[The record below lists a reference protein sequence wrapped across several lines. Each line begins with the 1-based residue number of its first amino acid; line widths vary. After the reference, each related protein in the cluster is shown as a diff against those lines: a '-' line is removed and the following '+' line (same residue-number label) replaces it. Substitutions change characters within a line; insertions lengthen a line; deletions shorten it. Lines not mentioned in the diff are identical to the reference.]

1 MVLQHG
7 PGGRDMTTLSIPTG
21 PDVPPGEPGA
31 RVIRASDR
39 ESLDPAEPWEV
50 PATQADL
57 EELSTKRFERLPH
70 RPASLAEIPP
80 GAAAALEPVVGE
92 MPMEH
97 VFVIPRA
104 ARSVGIERSDWVL
117 SPTEVVAIG
126 RDRIAVWIDEPA
138 GPRVRAVIPFS
149 DVVAVLDR
157 SILLYG
163 RLEIIGPE
171 ASLVVRYN
179 TVGQPEL
186 RGLLLPLR
194 RSFGRVPDALAE
206 ASGRDPGSLPH
217 KWMSVLHSSDVRVR
231 GREPMLVAA
240 GDLDS
245 QRPQLHDG
253 VAVLTAAEL
262 VVATDP
268 TPDARSA
275 QYGVDLLIVPRA
287 LVTGMAGSGGRLGI
301 TVGATPHPVD
311 VWIDAHPTLVA
322 DAVRLLGPLTG
333 PRR

>member
-1 MVLQHG
+1 
-7 PGGRDMTTLSIPTG
+7 MTTLSFPTG
-21 PDVPPGEPGA
+21 PGRAPGA
-31 RVIRASDR
+31 PATRVIRTSDR
-39 ESLDPAEPWEV
+39 ESLDPAEAWEL
-50 PATQADL
+50 PATTADL

-80 GAAAALEPVVGE
+80 GAAAALGALIGE

-97 VFVIPRA
+97 LFVIPRV
-104 ARSVGIERSDWVL
+104 ARSIGVDRADWVV

-126 RDRIAVWIDEPA
+126 RDRIAIWLDDPA
-138 GPRVRAVIPFS
+138 GARVRAVMPFA
-149 DVVAVLDR
+149 DIVAVLDR

-171 ASLVVRYN
+171 ASIVVRYN

-186 RGLLLPLR
+186 RELLLPLR
-194 RSFGRVPDALAE
+194 RSFEPVGTPVSDV
-206 ASGRDPGSLPH
+206 SGRDPGSMPH

-240 GDLDS
+240 GDLDNPM
-245 QRPQLHDG
+245 PQLHNG

-268 TPDARSA
+268 TPDIHAA
-275 QYGVDLLIVPRA
+275 QYGVDLLTVPRA
-287 LVTGMAGSGGRLGI
+287 LVTGLAGSGGVLEI

-311 VWIDAHPTLVA
+311 LRLDAHPSLVA
-322 DAVRLLGPLTG
+322 DAVRLLGPLT
-333 PRR
+333 RQRA

>member
-1 MVLQHG
+1 
-7 PGGRDMTTLSIPTG
+7 MTTPSIPTDPG
-21 PDVPPGEPGA
+21 PAPGELET

-39 ESLDPAEPWEV
+39 ETLDPAEPWEL
-50 PATQADL
+50 PATPADL
-57 EELSTKRFERLPH
+57 EDLSTKRFERLPH

-80 GAAAALEPVVGE
+80 GAVAALGPVVGE

-104 ARSVGIERSDWVL
+104 VRSVGIERADWVL
-117 SPTEVVAIG
+117 APTEVVAVG
-126 RDRIAVWIDEPA
+126 RDRIAVWIDDPD
-138 GPRVRAVIPFS
+138 GPRVRAVIPFA

-171 ASLVVRYN
+171 GSVVVRYN

-194 RSFGRVPDALAE
+194 RSFEPVATPLPA
-206 ASGRDPGSLPH
+206 ASGSDPGSMPH
-217 KWMSVLHSSDVRVR
+217 KWMAVLHSSDVRVR

-240 GDLDS
+240 GDLDNPV
-245 QRPQLHDG
+245 PQLHTG

-268 TPDARSA
+268 TPDAQA
-275 QYGVDLLIVPRA
+275 AHYGVDLLIVPRA
-287 LVTGMAGSGGRLGI
+287 LVNGLEGTGGGLQV
-301 TVGATPHPVD
+301 TVGATPHRVE
-311 VWIDAHPTLVA
+311 VRIDAHPSLVA

-333 PRR
+333 QRG